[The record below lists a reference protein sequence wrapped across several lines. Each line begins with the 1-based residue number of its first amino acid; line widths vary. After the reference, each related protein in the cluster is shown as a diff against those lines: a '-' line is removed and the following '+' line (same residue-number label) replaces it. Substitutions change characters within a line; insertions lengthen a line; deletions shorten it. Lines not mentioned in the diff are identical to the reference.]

1 VDAGGHITSLIEEKK
16 RLQGKPA
23 ISLQNLL
30 LISLEC
36 LKQTPAI
43 QSDAEGRNK
52 RDKGDVTTGDETDL
66 EGRSRKR
73 VKSC

>member
-1 VDAGGHITSLIEEKK
+1 VDIGGHITSLTEEKK
-16 RLQGKPA
+16 RLQGKPT

-43 QSDAEGRNK
+43 QSDTEGQNK
-52 RDKGDVTTGDETDL
+52 RDKGGVTTGDETDL